1 MIWRQRL
8 RRIVAGL
15 ALFLPWAVFSVT
27 PAQAAQ
33 PECAYTIAPRASA
46 DLRDLVVDVTIG
58 CTENLLPKD
67 FAFGYGG
74 ENYADWR
81 RLDDGRLTYAAR
93 LGALARAA
101 RSADFSATPR
111 GVMAPV
117 DAWLGIRTT
126 TSGKAAFPI
135 VQDAKNQSGI
145 RFLHNLTAASA
156 PQAEGAITR
165 DDWVFGGYTVF
176 TDRKPMRVMTP
187 GPSAFLEPGRKGFRQ
202 SEITVAVLDDGF
214 AMDDAAITAWI
225 TRFAGLVGRYWGGF
239 PADTLLVA
247 VTPHRRVNDPFGRVR
262 GGGGATLLMRISKQD
277 TPQFLHERDW
287 VLTHE
292 LIHVGAPFAP
302 ARRPWFM
309 EGMATYLE
317 PLIRGL
323 GGAIPRQAVWDE
335 WARAMP
341 TGAAAFN
348 TEGLDGRGH
357 PYWSGALFF
366 LLAQYETAKLG
377 RADGLAPCFRAF
389 RSRLG
394 DASQRTNI
402 HALMRICDEALGAP
416 VMSDLYRRHAKPT
429 DFDIRPLWKALGIKR
444 GEDGAHLA
452 PEGAAMRDLF
462 FNSAQFP
469 EPLT

>member
-1 MIWRQRL
+1 MSWCQNLGRM
-8 RRIVAGL
+8 ATGL
-15 ALFLPWAVFSVT
+15 AFLLPAALFPMSSAH
-27 PAQAAQ
+27 AAQ
-33 PECAYTIAPRASA
+33 PECAYIVSPRMAD
-46 DLRDLVVDVTIG
+46 DLRSLVVDVTIG
-58 CTENLLPKD
+58 CTENMLPKD
-67 FAFGYGG
+67 FAFAYGG
-74 ENYADWR
+74 EDYADWR

-93 LGALARAA
+93 LGALASAA
-101 RSADFSATPR
+101 SSADFTATPR

-117 DAWLGIRTT
+117 DAWLGIPMATDGKVPHPVVEDPEN
-126 TSGKAAFPI
+126 TSGI
-135 VQDAKNQSGI
+135 L
-145 RFLHNLTAASA
+145 FLHNLTAERLPHAA
-156 PQAEGAITR
+156 GAITR
-165 DDWVFGGYTVF
+165 EDWAFGGYTVF
-176 TDRKPMRVMTP
+176 TDRKPMQVMTP
-187 GPSAFLEPGRKGFRQ
+187 GPGAFTDPGRKGARQ
-202 SEITVAVLDDGF
+202 AEITVAVLDDGF

-239 PADTLLVA
+239 PADNLLVA

-262 GGGGATLLMRISKQD
+262 GGGGPTLLMRISKQD
-277 TPQFLHERDW
+277 SPKFLHEKDW

-292 LIHVGAPFAP
+292 LVHVGAPFAP

-323 GGAIPRQAVWDE
+323 GGAIPRRAVWDE

-341 TGAAAFN
+341 TGAAALN

-389 RSRLG
+389 RRQLG
-394 DASQRTNI
+394 DASQRTSIQN
-402 HALMRICDEALGAP
+402 LMRICDEALGKP
-416 VMSDLYRRHAKPT
+416 IMSDLYARYASPS
-429 DFDIRPLWKALGIKR
+429 DFDIRPLWQALGIQR
-444 GEDGAHLA
+444 GKDGAVLA

-469 EPLT
+469 EPLS